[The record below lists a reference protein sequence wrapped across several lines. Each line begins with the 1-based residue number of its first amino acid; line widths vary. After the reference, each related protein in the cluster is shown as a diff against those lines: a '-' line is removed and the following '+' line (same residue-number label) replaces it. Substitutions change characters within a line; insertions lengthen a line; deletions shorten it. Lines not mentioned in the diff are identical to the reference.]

1 MASKQVATQNTL
13 AFTREQ
19 IDLIKQTVA
28 RGATDTELQLF
39 LYTAKRVGL
48 DPLTKQI
55 HAIKRWDSQAGKET
69 MAIQTGIDGYRLI
82 ADRTGKL
89 GGIDDAIF
97 DREDKDHPEKATV
110 TVYKIINGEK
120 CPFTASAR
128 WQEYCAFKRDGTPM
142 ALWKKMP
149 YLMLGKCAEAL
160 ALRKAFPADLTGIY
174 TFEEDVTVDGTHE
187 VTVGKPVIEQ
197 PKVVTQPEKGV
208 TKPAPQPEPSPLDSG
223 QRTAVTN
230 PEPAPEKPKRGRPR
244 LQPRGEQPKVDRPN
258 QTKLEVMLD
267 QGGYSRGEFMTVAE
281 KNQWLG
287 RGRTWGSLDEVPD
300 EMLAAFLPA
309 DEFEVVEGEMKKL
322 RPTS

>member
-1 MASKQVATQNTL
+1 MSKQPIATQNTL

-55 HAIKRWDSQAGKET
+55 HAIKRWDSNAGRET

-89 GGIDDAIF
+89 AGIDDAIY
-97 DREDKDHPEKATV
+97 DREDRDHPEKATV
-110 TVYKIINGEK
+110 TVYKIINDEK

-128 WQEYCAFKRDGTPM
+128 WAEYCAFKKDGTPM

-160 ALRKAFPADLTGIY
+160 TLRKAFPADLTGIN
-174 TFEEDVTVDGTHE
+174 TFEEMSQADNGIE
-187 VTVGKPVIEQ
+187 VAKPVIKLSSGGPPDAAPVQE
-197 PKVVTQPEKGV
+197 
-208 TKPAPQPEPSPLDSG
+208 TKPKAEQSTGSPQSPVERIAPARTVTRKPLKRASEQSNYSKLMEFLHVG
-223 QRTAVTN
+223 GYTAEDFMLIAKKNMWTS
-230 PEPAPEKPKRGRPR
+230 EDTR
-244 LQPRGEQPKVDRPN
+244 
-258 QTKLEVMLD
+258 KLEDIHDPDITEWLD
-267 QGGYSRGEFMTVAE
+267 PKSKEIIMEELE
-281 KNQWLG
+281 K
-287 RGRTWGSLDEVPD
+287 
-300 EMLAAFLPA
+300 LPRHVK
-309 DEFEVVEGEMKKL
+309 D
-322 RPTS
+322 